1 MTTGAV
7 PRELAAFLNTLG
19 ATVLEVAAGGGD
31 VPLAPVP
38 ALLRPLVS
46 IVALQRLVAE
56 LADLQSGTQPI
67 PAVRP
72 SHGPPPLPRQAV
84 TGTHA
89 PGRQAITAFRP
100 GAN

>member
-19 ATVLEVAAGGGD
+19 ATVLEVADAGGD
-31 VPLAPVP
+31 VPFAPVP

-56 LADLQSGTQPI
+56 LADLQSGD
-67 PAVRP
+67 PANTRGETEP
-72 SHGPPPLPRQAV
+72 WASAIAKAGCNRNSRTGATGNNCLPPWC
-84 TGTHA
+84 
-89 PGRQAITAFRP
+89 
-100 GAN
+100 